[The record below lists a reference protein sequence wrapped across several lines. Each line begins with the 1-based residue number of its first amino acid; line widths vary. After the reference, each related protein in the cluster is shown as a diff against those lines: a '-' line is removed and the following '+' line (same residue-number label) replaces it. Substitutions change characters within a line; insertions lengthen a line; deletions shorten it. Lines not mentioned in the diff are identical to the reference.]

1 VTAILLD
8 NELISGQNPFMPT
21 HETRL
26 EIRHGITVV
35 NTDVEIA
42 VRANGK
48 ALGTLKISRG
58 SIDWITS
65 PKQIPRRLSW
75 ERFAE
80 LAEEFGRRPR
90 R

>member
-1 VTAILLD
+1 
-8 NELISGQNPFMPT
+8 MPT

-35 NTDVEIA
+35 NTDIEVE
-42 VRANGK
+42 VRADGK
-48 ALGTLKISRG
+48 RLGTLRISRG

-75 ERFAE
+75 ERFAD
-80 LAEEFGRRPR
+80 LAETYGRPVRSR
-90 R
+90 